1 MINNHIG
8 NTTDLAVS
16 SLTEERWRNK
26 TLKLYHDY
34 VNKEYDFYFFFHLR
48 SNKIFALFFFS
59 HDKIIFL
66 FYLKTSIKPIIEHN
80 CKKMFL
86 KNV

>member
-34 VNKEYDFYFFFHLR
+34 VNKEYDFYFFFTFGVTKKKLLR
-48 SNKIFALFFFS
+48 YFFLAMT
-59 HDKIIFL
+59 K
-66 FYLKTSIKPIIEHN
+66 
-80 CKKMFL
+80 
-86 KNV
+86 